1 MKKTSLYFNRE
12 LSWIEFNARVLYQA
26 CRKDIP
32 IIERLKFLAIV
43 SSNFDE
49 FFMVR
54 VAGLKNRLQTNPEE
68 KDLCSLTPSEQLK
81 LISKRVHEITDKQ
94 YSVLVNEVI
103 PELAK
108 VGIQYVPPKE
118 FTVEQKNFTQSLFQR
133 EIFPLL
139 TPLRTD
145 SNVSLHMSN
154 LRLHAAFKLM
164 PLPNIE
170 KNPLFSSDNFESPI
184 AVVQVPASIS
194 RIVQLPSETEVKQFA
209 LLDDIIA
216 EYGTLLFPGYSV
228 LETMLFKVTL
238 DADFAVNEESDI
250 NFIHAMEDVL
260 EKRKSSVPVR
270 MICTKASSHI
280 LEFLKNKLNLLDED
294 VYQVSGIIDP
304 STLLYLADLPEAKNL
319 SFPEWKHFMPSAFL
333 KPNTMWDVLKQE
345 DMLLHVPYHSFEPVL
360 NFLNAAADDSKTLA
374 IKMTLYR
381 TSGDSPVIKALE
393 RAARNGKQVTV
404 FVELKARF
412 DEKRNI
418 SWATQLEKAGVIVVY
433 GIVNLK
439 VHGKVLLVVR
449 KEKDKVIRYVHLGTG
464 NYNDK
469 TAKFY
474 VDMSLFTCNQDIA
487 NDTTL
492 FFNVISGYSVIQ
504 PMKKLVMAPINLK
517 SRLLELIDREISIS
531 SPDSPGL
538 IMAKINSLAHQEIIE
553 ALYKASCAGVNVLLN
568 IRGICMLVPGIPNQ
582 SERIKV
588 VSIVGRY
595 LEHTRIFYFQNGG
608 REELYLSSSDLMP
621 RNLDRRIELMFPIT
635 QEDLF
640 QKVKEILQCYFKDNT
655 NAHQLNMDG
664 SWTPVATIG
673 EDEEILEKFSVQDYI
688 YSTYKKKYLNKEK
701 TNSLDFVVRRRN

>member
-1 MKKTSLYFNRE
+1 MKTNPLYFNRE

-32 IIERLKFLAIV
+32 VVERLKFLAIV

-54 VAGLKNRLQTNPEE
+54 VAGLKNRLQTHPEE
-68 KDLCSLTPSEQLK
+68 KDLCNLTPKEQLN

-94 YSVLVNEVI
+94 YSVLVDEVI

-108 VGIQYVPPKE
+108 AGIQYVPPKE
-118 FTVEQKNFTQSLFQR
+118 FTPLQKNYTQNLFQN

-145 SNVSLHMSN
+145 DTDFLHMSN
-154 LRLHAAFKLM
+154 LRLHAAFKLA

-170 KNPLFSSDNFESPI
+170 KKPLFDGNKTETPI
-184 AVVQVPASIS
+184 AVVQVPASVS
-194 RIVQLPSETEVKQFA
+194 RIVQLPAETETKQFA

-238 DADFAVNEESDI
+238 DADFAVDEEADA
-250 NFIHAMEDVL
+250 NFIRAMEDVL

-270 MICTKASSHI
+270 MICTKASSSI
-280 LEFLKNKLNLLDED
+280 LDFLKTKLHLLDED
-294 VYQVSGIIDP
+294 VYQVPGIIDP
-304 STLLYLADLPEAKNL
+304 STLLYLADLPEAKCL
-319 SFPEWKHFMPSAFL
+319 KFTEWKHFLPAAFE
-333 KPNTMWDVLKQE
+333 KSSSMWDVLKQK
-345 DMLLHVPYHSFEPVL
+345 DMLLHVPYHSYEPVL

-381 TSGDSPVIKALE
+381 TSGDSPVVKALE

-439 VHGKVLLVVR
+439 VHGKILLVVR

-469 TAKFY
+469 TAKYY
-474 VDMSLFTCNQDIA
+474 VDMSLFTCNPDIA
-487 NDTTL
+487 NDATI

-504 PMKKLVMAPINLK
+504 PMKKLAMAPINLK
-517 SRLLELIDREISIS
+517 SKLLELIEREISIS
-531 SPDSPGL
+531 SADSPGL
-538 IMAKINSLAHQEIIE
+538 IMIKVNSLAHQEIIS

-568 IRGICMLVPGIPNQ
+568 VRGICMLVPGLPSQ

-595 LEHTRIFYFQNGG
+595 LEHTRIYYFQNGG

-621 RNLDRRIELMFPIT
+621 RNLDRRIELMFPVS

-640 QKVKEILQCYFKDNT
+640 QKIKNILQGYFKDNT
-655 NAHQLNMDG
+655 NAHKLNSDG
-664 SWTPVATIG
+664 SWTPITIEAT
-673 EDEEILEKFSVQDYI
+673 EEAEKFSIQDYI
-688 YSTYKKKYLNKEK
+688 YSSYQKKYSSKDK
-701 TNSLDFVVRRRN
+701 TNSKDFIVRRRN